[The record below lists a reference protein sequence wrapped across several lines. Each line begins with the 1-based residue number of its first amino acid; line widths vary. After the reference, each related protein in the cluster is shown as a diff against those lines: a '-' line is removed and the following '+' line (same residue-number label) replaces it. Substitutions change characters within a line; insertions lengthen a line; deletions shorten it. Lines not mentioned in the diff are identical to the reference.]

1 LCALIANPTTK
12 NTKRITFS
20 ISTTDCSH
28 GGQKRFVPRD
38 LIEPLERYKAV
49 VYSGLLRFDYFKELG
64 DGERCG
70 TVEEAFEVR

>member
-1 LCALIANPTTK
+1 M
-12 NTKRITFS
+12 
-20 ISTTDCSH
+20 
-28 GGQKRFVPRD
+28 PRD